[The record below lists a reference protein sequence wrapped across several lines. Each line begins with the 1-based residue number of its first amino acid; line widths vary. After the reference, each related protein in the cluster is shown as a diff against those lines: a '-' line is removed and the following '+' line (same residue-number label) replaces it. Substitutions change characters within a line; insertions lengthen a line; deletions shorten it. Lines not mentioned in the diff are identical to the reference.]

1 MDADVAVVGGGV
13 AGIAAAVQLH
23 RAGVETVL
31 FEAKSIGGLVR
42 NAFRIENLPPFAVPP
57 TGERLAQMLQKMVAA
72 HRLRCL
78 MRRVLKVDVDK
89 GGVTLHTMEGTL
101 RTRYCIFAAGTEP
114 VRLPAEGE
122 IEALE
127 AERLF
132 YEVADVPQQV
142 RKAVV
147 IGGGE
152 IAQDYALSL
161 AAGGADVIIMARGA
175 LRGIKALTQR
185 LLQTKRI
192 QVRQETQVVAL
203 RTKPDGV
210 EVLYEGAEGKGA
222 EKVEFVVVAI
232 GRKAADAPLRHM
244 KNLRI
249 RRDGST
255 MLRRLYVAGSFRF
268 SAELRHIAIAAGD
281 GLACAC
287 RLLRRLAK

>member
-1 MDADVAVVGGGV
+1 LDADIAVVGGGA

-23 RAGVETVL
+23 RAGFDTVL
-31 FEAKSIGGLVR
+31 LEAKSIGGLVR
-42 NAFRIENLPPFAVPP
+42 NALRIENLPPFAVPP
-57 TGERLAQMLQKMVAA
+57 TGKRLAQMLQKMVTA
-72 HRLRCL
+72 RGVRCI
-78 MRRVLKVDVDK
+78 MRRVLKVDVDR

-101 RTRYCIFAAGTEP
+101 RSRYCIFAAGTEP

-127 AERLF
+127 AGRLL
-132 YEVADVPQQV
+132 YEVADVPQQA

-161 AAGGADVIIMARGA
+161 ATGGAEVTIVTRGG
-175 LRGIKALTQR
+175 LRGIQALRQR

-192 QVRQETQVVAL
+192 RVRQGTQVVAL

-210 EVLYEGAEGKGA
+210 EVACDGVEGRNIEMADC
-222 EKVEFVVVAI
+222 VVVAI

-249 RRDGST
+249 RHDGST
-255 MLRRLYVAGSFRF
+255 ALRRLYVAGSCRF
-268 SAELRHIAIAAGD
+268 GAELRHIAVAAGD

-287 RLLRRLAK
+287 RLLRRLAR